1 MEIIKCQNVAKDY
14 YHNKLTTTVL
24 RDINI
29 DVRRGEFVAVTGP
42 SGSGKTTLLYV
53 MSGLE
58 SCTAGSVQLFGRDLA
73 GFGARELAD
82 IRKRR
87 IGFVFQ
93 FYNLM
98 PNLTVYENI
107 MLAKVIAGN
116 QEGDIDAALAL
127 VGMDKRKRHF
137 PTQLSGGEQQRV
149 AVARAII
156 NNPDIV
162 FADEPTGNL
171 DHASGVAVMEL
182 FKRLNTEYRKTI
194 VLVTHSEEVLRYCD
208 RHVRLLDGRIIG
220 DEKLGI

>member
-1 MEIIKCQNVAKDY
+1 MKIISCVDVAKDY
-14 YHNKLTTTVL
+14 HHNKLTTHVL
-24 RDINI
+24 KNINI
-29 DVRRGEFVAVTGP
+29 AVRRGEFLAVTGP

-58 SCTAGSVQLFGRDLA
+58 KCSAGVVSLFGKDVASL
-73 GFGARELAD
+73 GAKELAD

-87 IGFVFQ
+87 LGFVFQ
-93 FYNLM
+93 FYNLL

-116 QEGDIDAALAL
+116 AEGDIDETLAI
-127 VGMDKRKRHF
+127 VSMEKRKNYF

-156 NNPDIV
+156 NNPDII

-171 DHASGVAVMEL
+171 DIASGVAVMEL
-182 FKRLNTEYRKTI
+182 FKKLNVEYRKTI
-194 VLVTHSEEVLRYCD
+194 VLVTHSEEILKYCG
-208 RHVRLLDGRIIG
+208 RHVRLLDGEIIG
-220 DEKLGI
+220 DEKIGV

>member
-1 MEIIKCQNVAKDY
+1 MESGNATFPQ
-14 YHNKLTTTVL
+14 LP
-24 RDINI
+24 
-29 DVRRGEFVAVTGP
+29 AV
-42 SGSGKTTLLYV
+42 SS
-53 MSGLE
+53 S
-58 SCTAGSVQLFGRDLA
+58 
-73 GFGARELAD
+73 
-82 IRKRR
+82 
-87 IGFVFQ
+87 
-93 FYNLM
+93 
-98 PNLTVYENI
+98 
-107 MLAKVIAGN
+107 
-116 QEGDIDAALAL
+116 
-127 VGMDKRKRHF
+127 
-137 PTQLSGGEQQRV
+137 V